1 MFVARSF
8 ACVRILQK
16 RTGVIADAWK
26 VRFFIV
32 TSHSF
37 IACLLQKCSSQECVC
52 CLESPSIFTYNSFF
66 LSLLFISLLFTFPS
80 FRSPSFQFRSLFIA
94 RKTNKKMM
102 SVCQLSPT
110 SANAQTKIARKAKKT
125 SKVSVRTVV
134 RAQAVAARKSIETRF
149 RACLR

>member
-16 RTGVIADAWK
+16 RTRVIADAWK

-37 IACLLQKCSSQECVC
+37 IACLLQKCSSQE
-52 CLESPSIFTYNSFF
+52 
-66 LSLLFISLLFTFPS
+66 LFAAWKVLHFSLFTFPS
-80 FRSPSFQFRSLFIA
+80 FRSPSFQFRSLLIA